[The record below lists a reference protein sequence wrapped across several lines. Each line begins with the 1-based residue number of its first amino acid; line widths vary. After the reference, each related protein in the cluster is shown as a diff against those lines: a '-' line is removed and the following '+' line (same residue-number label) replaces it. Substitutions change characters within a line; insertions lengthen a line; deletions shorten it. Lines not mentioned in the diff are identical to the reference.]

1 MAIDNRTPEESS
13 PFGNIAAAAEKAIP
27 SASDTTTYRR
37 HGDKY
42 IWGVYIALCII
53 SIIELYSASSREV
66 ASAGVYGPIARHLS
80 MLIVGFGL
88 VWSIERIHYK
98 WFFALAYVFVGLSVL
113 LMIYITFFGDIINGA
128 RRSVSFGPI
137 MIQGAEFIKLSAVLA
152 IAKIMSQSQKAK
164 GIGVETRAVVISGIV
179 IAILCGLLLPQGLT
193 NTILLTGIAGS
204 MVLIGGTEWRKV
216 FAMFGVFA
224 LLMGGVLFVKLTA
237 KDAKAPEATE
247 MTTSQA
253 ATDAAA
259 PASDRHGTWLK
270 RLQRFRGDSIP
281 KSDQPITAENRQEML
296 SYMAQANGGII
307 GVFPGN
313 SRETAR
319 LPLAFSDYIYAI
331 ILEDTGFVG
340 GTVLL
345 ILYLTLL
352 ARAGMIAQRCHR
364 AFPVI
369 LLMGLAVMIVL
380 QALFHMAITTGTFP
394 VSGQPLPLISKG
406 GTSILITS
414 IAFGMMLSVSRT
426 AVQKGTS
433 QQVKEELNTLPE
445 ELRADNPV
453 ELH

>member
-1 MAIDNRTPEESS
+1 MILDNNTTTTEST
-13 PFGNIAAAAEKAIP
+13 PFGNIAAAATKAIP
-27 SASDTTTYRR
+27 SSTASTFRR

-66 ASAGVYGPIARHLS
+66 ASAGVYGPIVRHLS
-80 MLIVGFGL
+80 MLLAGFGI
-88 VWSIERIHYK
+88 VWTLERMHYK
-98 WFFALAYVFVGLSVL
+98 WFYALAYVFVGFSVL

-128 RRSVSFGPI
+128 RRSVTIGPLAL
-137 MIQGAEFIKLSAVLA
+137 QGAEFIKMSAVLA
-152 IAKIMSQSQKAK
+152 IAKIMGTSQKAK
-164 GIGVETRAVVISGIV
+164 SIGVETRAVVISGIV
-179 IAILCGLLLPQGLT
+179 IAIFCGLLLPQGLT
-193 NTILLTGIAGS
+193 NTILLTGIAAA
-204 MVLIGGTEWRKV
+204 MILIGGTEWKKVLALGVV
-216 FAMFGVFA
+216 FAF
-224 LLMGGVLFVKLTA
+224 LMGCVVAYKFLGSSHDKNSELT
-237 KDAKAPEATE
+237 EAVAQTGGTE
-247 MTTSQA
+247 SVA
-253 ATDAAA
+253 GA
-259 PASDRHGTWLK
+259 REGTWAK
-270 RLQRFRGDSIP
+270 RLDRFFGDSIP
-281 KSDQPITAENRQEML
+281 KYEMEITAENRQEML
-296 SYMAQANGGII
+296 SYMAQANGGLF

-331 ILEDTGFVG
+331 ILEDIGFIG
-340 GTVLL
+340 GTLL
-345 ILYLTLL
+345 LGLYLTLL

-426 AVQKGTS
+426 AVQNGTS
-433 QQVKEELNTLPE
+433 QQIKEELNALPE
-445 ELRADNPV
+445 ELRASNPV
-453 ELH
+453 ELR

>member
-1 MAIDNRTPEESS
+1 MANDNITPEVDESS

-27 SASDTTTYRR
+27 SSSGTTYRR

-66 ASAGVYGPIARHLS
+66 ASAGVYGPIVRHLS

-113 LMIYITFFGDIINGA
+113 LMVYITFFGDIINGA

-137 MIQGAEFIKLSAVLA
+137 MLQGAEFIKLSAVLA

-164 GIGVETRAVVISGIV
+164 GIGVETRAVVISGFV
-179 IAILCGLLLPQGLT
+179 IAIMCGLLLPQGLT

-216 FAMFGVFA
+216 FAMIGVFA
-224 LLMGGVLFVKLTA
+224 LLMGGVAYAKLSP
-237 KDAKAPEATE
+237 KSDKAPEATE
-247 MTTSQA
+247 LATAQVS
-253 ATDAAA
+253 TDARAT
-259 PASDRHGTWLK
+259 SDRHGTWQK
-270 RLQRFRGDSIP
+270 RLERFHGDSVP
-281 KSDQPITAENRQEML
+281 KYEQPITPENRQEML

-340 GTVLL
+340 GTILL